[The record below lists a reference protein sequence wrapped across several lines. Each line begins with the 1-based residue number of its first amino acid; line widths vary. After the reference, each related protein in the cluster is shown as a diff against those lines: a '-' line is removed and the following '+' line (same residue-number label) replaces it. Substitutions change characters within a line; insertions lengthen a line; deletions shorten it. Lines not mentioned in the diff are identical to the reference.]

1 MDAIERRLPEP
12 PPSGAAP
19 EEALIAGRRQWLTR
33 YVRRRL
39 LILVPLAFVVTV
51 AAFGMTH
58 AAPGGP
64 VAALLED
71 HPASPE
77 TIAAIK
83 ERYKLND
90 SVPVQYWTWIS
101 GVAQGDFGRSIITND
116 SVLNEIKRRLDVTL
130 PLNLAGIAI
139 AILLGIPLGVLAA
152 LRRGRALDR
161 LLVTV
166 SVLFMSTP
174 AFALAL
180 FALYFLGFKAGWF
193 PLYGPGSW
201 VISRAHHLALPALV
215 LGLHGMGFEMR
226 LTRAAMLEQFEQDYV
241 AFARARGLSSLHV
254 TVRYALR
261 NALIPVVTAAGL
273 LLTGLLTGSVLVET
287 VFSLPGLGT
296 LLVNSVIAGDFPM
309 IQGLLLV
316 IAIWIILINIAV
328 DILYAFI
335 DPRVGF
341 GKASS

>member
-1 MDAIERRLPEP
+1 M
-12 PPSGAAP
+12 
-19 EEALIAGRRQWLTR
+19 TR

-39 LILVPLAFVVTV
+39 LMLIPLTFIVSV

-64 VAALLED
+64 VAALLQD
-71 HPASPE
+71 LPSSPA

-83 ERYKLND
+83 ARYHLND
-90 SVPVQYWTWIS
+90 SIALQYWHWIVGLS
-101 GVAQGDFGRSIITND
+101 HGDLGRSIITND
-116 SVLNEIKRRLDVTL
+116 TVTNEMTARLGVSLILNA
-130 PLNLAGIAI
+130 AGIFIAI
-139 AILLGIPLGVLAA
+139 AVGIPLGVLAA

-174 AFALAL
+174 AFALRL
-180 FALYFLGFKAGWF
+180 FALYFFGFKFGWF
-193 PLYGPGSW
+193 PLYGPGHG
-201 VISRAHHLALPALV
+201 VVDRAHHLALPAIV

-241 AFARARGLSSLHV
+241 AFARARGLSSFHV
-254 TVRYALR
+254 TVHYALR
-261 NALIPVVTAAGL
+261 NALIPVTTAAGL

-287 VFSLPGLGT
+287 VFGLPGLGT
-296 LLVNSVIAGDFPM
+296 LLVSSVINGDFPM
-309 IQGLLLV
+309 VQGLLLF
-316 IAIWIILINIAV
+316 IAAWIILINILV
-328 DILYAFI
+328 DVAYAFI

-341 GKASS
+341 EKAVG